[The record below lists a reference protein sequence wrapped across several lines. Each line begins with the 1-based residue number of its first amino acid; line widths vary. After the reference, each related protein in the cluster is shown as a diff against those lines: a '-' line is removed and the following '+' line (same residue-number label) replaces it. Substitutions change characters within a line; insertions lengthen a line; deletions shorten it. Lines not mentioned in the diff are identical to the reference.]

1 MVAACIFEQ
10 TLPLGIDEPP
20 AVLDEFAI
28 GVSLSARDGDAGA
41 GKGWGWARAPW
52 AGRAPV
58 AVTRP
63 RLPGRGPSGRLAL
76 PTPPGASTQRPYA
89 LGWKRSIIPPLHE

>member
-20 AVLDEFAI
+20 AVLDEFT

-41 GKGWGWARAPW
+41 GKGWRRARAPCATSASGARHPATAAKARGKRPACPANPAVNPAALR
-52 AGRAPV
+52 AGMEA
-58 AVTRP
+58 
-63 RLPGRGPSGRLAL
+63 
-76 PTPPGASTQRPYA
+76 
-89 LGWKRSIIPPLHE
+89 

>member
-28 GVSLSARDGDAGA
+28 GTRDGDAGA
-41 GKGWGWARAPW
+41 GKGWR
-52 AGRAPV
+52 
-58 AVTRP
+58 
-63 RLPGRGPSGRLAL
+63 
-76 PTPPGASTQRPYA
+76 
-89 LGWKRSIIPPLHE
+89 

>member
-1 MVAACIFEQ
+1 MVPACIFEQ

-41 GKGWGWARAPW
+41 GKGW
-52 AGRAPV
+52 
-58 AVTRP
+58 
-63 RLPGRGPSGRLAL
+63 
-76 PTPPGASTQRPYA
+76 
-89 LGWKRSIIPPLHE
+89 